1 MTLSLK
7 EIFYYNE
14 NDIPHVL
21 SGGGPIVACL
31 HQYSSIFWGKKELIH
46 VPFYF
51 NCLTKNQINLY

>member
-1 MTLSLK
+1 MASSLM

-14 NDIPHVL
+14 NEIPHVM

-31 HQYSSIFWGKKELIH
+31 HPYSSIIWGKKELIH

-51 NCLTKNQINLY
+51 NYLTKN